1 VAGFGE
7 AERLTVTFE
16 RFTTSVI
23 GVEVLW
29 LLELS
34 PLYVAVRKWLPT
46 ARVDIVNVALPLL
59 SGAVP
64 IAIPL
69 SLNVTDPVAL
79 MGITITFS
87 VTRWPEP
94 AGLGKTERLV
104 VV

>member
-34 PLYVAVRKWLPT
+34 PLYVAVRKWVPT
-46 ARVDIVNVALPLL
+46 ARADIVKVALPLL
-59 SGAVP
+59 KAWPP
-64 IAIPL
+64 IVALP
-69 SLNVTDPVAL
+69 SRKVTVPVAVAGVTL
-79 MGITITFS
+79 AFS
-87 VTRWPEP
+87 VTSWPEP